1 MIKHAHPE
9 FPSDIFIVLA
19 AAKATVSIAE
29 TDGIIRDATMEEFLK
44 LNMENKIILKVKLP
58 QLDKSKFKF
67 KSYKIMKRAQNT
79 HAYVNAGFLFEL
91 GPDQNTVQSA
101 NICFGGINN
110 KFINASLT
118 EKALVG
124 QKLFQNETMKSVF
137 ATLDKELNVITWER
151 PDADPK
157 YRKNLAIS
165 LLYKAI
171 INFCPSKDIQ
181 ASIRSGGEL
190 LTRPISTGTQEFDT
204 YEADYPITKAI
215 PKYEGLQQTAGE
227 AKYSND
233 LPSLPGELWA
243 VFVQATEVGSKI
255 KNINPEAALKE
266 PGVHGFFSAKD
277 VPGLNSFTPLR
288 FKIFYLEHEEIFC
301 SDTVLYY
308 GQPLGLIVADSVNL
322 ASQAAK
328 LVKVEY
334 EKTGGW
340 CNFFHTNPY
349 INCYPFRK

>member
-9 FPSDIFIVLA
+9 FPSDIFIILA
-19 AAKATVSIAE
+19 ALRATVSILE
-29 TDGIIRDATMEEFLK
+29 TGGNVRDATMEEFLK
-44 LNMENKIILKVKLP
+44 LNMDKKIILKVNMP
-58 QLDKSKFKF
+58 QLQQPQLF

-79 HAYVNAGFLFEL
+79 HASVNAGFLIQL
-91 GPDQNTVQSA
+91 DPGHKTVVSA
-101 NICFGGINN
+101 NICFGGIN
-110 KFINASLT
+110 KDFINAPLT

-124 QKLFQNETMKSVF
+124 RKLFQNETMKLAF
-137 ATLDKELNVITWER
+137 PTLDKELNVITWER
-151 PDADPK
+151 PDAEPA

-171 INFCPSKDIQ
+171 ISWSPSLDIHS
-181 ASIRSGGEL
+181 SIRSGGEL

-233 LPSLPGELWA
+233 LASMPGELFA

-255 KNINPEAALKE
+255 KSIQPEAALKE

-277 VPGLNSFTPLR
+277 IPGLNSFTPLR
-288 FKIFYLEHEEIFC
+288 FKIFYLENEEIFC

-308 GQPLGLIVADSVNL
+308 GQPLGLIVADSVIL
-322 ASQAAK
+322 ASRAAK

-334 EKTGGW
+334 EKTGEW
-340 CNFFHTNPY
+340 CT
-349 INCYPFRK
+349 